1 MNAVAIIIVMM
12 IVIVIDAMDTHQAPE
27 EGITRIVR
35 NRIQKTTAAVV
46 DVMIVIVIVIGRA
59 DMMIGNGIEIGTERE
74 VVDIARREVI
84 GRGADHRVGHPRLI
98 ENQWRDSDRGNVSA
112 SGKGGTDGLHLHVGG
127 RQSLICTW

>member
-46 DVMIVIVIVIGRA
+46 DVMIVIVTDPA

-112 SGKGGTDGLHLHVGG
+112 SGKGGTDGLHHHVGG